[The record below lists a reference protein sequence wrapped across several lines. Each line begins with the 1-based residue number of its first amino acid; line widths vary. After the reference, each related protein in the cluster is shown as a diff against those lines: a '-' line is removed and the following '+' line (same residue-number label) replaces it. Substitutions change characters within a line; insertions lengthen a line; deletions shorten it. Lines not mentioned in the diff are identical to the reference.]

1 MAMFPLG
8 HHSAMTDLGDPASAE
23 ATSVRFEIEV
33 VAPIEHAFRVFTE
46 GFDSW
51 WPRDHHIGGADMAVA
66 ILEPRVGGRWYELG
80 VDGRECEW
88 GMVLAWDP
96 PRHVAV
102 SWNLDGEFRF
112 NQGHDRSSRV
122 DIRFERRGSDR
133 TQVILEHSG
142 LDRHGDTWHRLRDA
156 ISRGW
161 PTDLR
166 LFRDAVA
173 AGWTGAATDSPSVS

>member
-1 MAMFPLG
+1 MAE
-8 HHSAMTDLGDPASAE
+8 HGDPAAAD

-51 WPRDHHIGGADMAVA
+51 WPRDHHIGRAEMAVA

-80 VDGRECEW
+80 VDGTECEW

-102 SWNLDGEFRF
+102 SWHLDGEFRF
-112 NQGHDRSSRV
+112 DPGRERASRV
-122 DIRFERRGSDR
+122 DIHFERRDADR
-133 TQVILEHSG
+133 TRVILVHSG
-142 LDRHGDTWHRLRDA
+142 LDRHGDTWHLLRDR

-166 LFRDAVA
+166 RFRDAVEA
-173 AGWTGAATDSPSVS
+173 AQPRAATQSPSVS

>member
-1 MAMFPLG
+1 VFTLE
-8 HHSAMTDLGDPASAE
+8 HHSAMTEVGDRAAAN

-33 VAPIEHAFRVFTE
+33 AAPIEHAFRVFTE

-51 WPRDHHIGGADMAVA
+51 WPRDHHIGRVDMAVA

-80 VDGRECEW
+80 VDGSECEW

-102 SWNLDGEFRF
+102 SWHLDGEFRF
-112 NQGHDRSSRV
+112 DPRRDRASRV
-122 DIRFERRGSDR
+122 DIHFEQRGVDR

-142 LDRHGDTWHRLRDA
+142 LDRHGETWRLLRDR

-166 LFRDAVA
+166 LLRDAIE
-173 AGWTGAATDSPSVS
+173 AGWPEAVAGSSSVS